1 MYEKKSLI
9 YFLLT
14 YFISMIIFLGVFDYL
29 YLKNIAYQIQE
40 KQKTIIKEKLL
51 SQNLRFM
58 FWNNEFRD
66 LNVSVYSDGMVLRK
80 APQKGMCI
88 NYILKRGFRDF
99 NIIACKIF
107 PDELKEVKKRLLIY
121 NILALIFVLIVAYFL
136 AKLFIRPMKREIEN
150 LENFIRDVT
159 HEIQT
164 PIAIINS
171 NIEVLEMKNIDFKE
185 FKRIKNASF
194 RLSKIFDDLK
204 SLRFREKRI
213 ENIEVKEVLKER
225 LNFFATQIENK
236 KLKLKLNLKEKILK
250 IDKEDLIKI
259 VDNLLSNAIK
269 YSPLNSTIEINLNE
283 NFLEMINEGKI
294 NNIKK
299 VTQKFYRENS
309 SEGGFGLGL
318 YIVKNICDYYGF
330 TLQISSNKK
339 VSVKIVYK

>member
-1 MYEKKSLI
+1 M
-9 YFLLT
+9 
-14 YFISMIIFLGVFDYL
+14 
-29 YLKNIAYQIQE
+29 YLKNISHH
-40 KQKTIIKEKLL
+40 IKHQNEQYIKSLL
-51 SQNLRFM
+51 FQNNLRYR
-58 FWNNEFRD
+58 FWNNEFSD
-66 LNVSVYSDGMVLRK
+66 LNVSIYLDGEALKK
-80 APQKGMCI
+80 APQKGQCI
-88 NYILKRGFRDF
+88 DYELKRGFRDF
-99 NIIACKIF
+99 KIIACKIF

-121 NILALIFVLIVAYFL
+121 NILALIFVLIIAYFL

-171 NIEVLEMKNIDFKE
+171 NIEVLEMKDIDLKE

-213 ENIEVKEVLKER
+213 ENIDVKEVLKER

-236 KLKLKLNLKEKILK
+236 KLKLKLNLKEKTLK

-259 VDNLLSNAIK
+259 IDNLLSNAVK
-269 YSPLNSTIEINLNE
+269 YSPIHSTIEINLNE
-283 NFLEMINEGKI
+283 NFLEVINEGEIKNIEKI
-294 NNIKK
+294 
-299 VTQKFYRENS
+299 TQKFYRENS
-309 SEGGFGLGL
+309 VEGGFGLGL

-330 TLQISSNKK
+330 ILQISSNKK
-339 VSVKIVYK
+339 VSIKIVYK